1 MNHET
6 TYLIAKL
13 MLIIMVTQLFVLG
26 YTFYTDYSGRKAISN
41 AARVGCER
49 DRRSRIANATGWRI
63 AEDARQQSGDI
74 SVANRYSQLA
84 ETLEE
89 ASRAD
94 CNKEFPKA
102 SIIP

>member
-1 MNHET
+1 MKEET
-6 TYLIAKL
+6 AYLIAKL

-26 YTFYTDYSGRKAISN
+26 YAFYTDYSGRKALSSAGRI
-41 AARVGCER
+41 GCER

-63 AEDARQQSGDI
+63 AEDARQQSGDTE
-74 SVANRYSQLA
+74 VANRYSQLA

-89 ASRAD
+89 ASKAD
-94 CNKEFPKA
+94 CKKEFPKA

>member
-1 MNHET
+1 MKEET
-6 TYLIAKL
+6 AYLIAKL

-26 YTFYTDYSGRKAISN
+26 YAFYTDYSGRKALST
-41 AARVGCER
+41 AVLEGCQR
-49 DRRSRIANATGWRI
+49 DKRSRIANAVGWRI

-74 SVANRYSQLA
+74 SVANRYSKLA

-89 ASRAD
+89 AARVD
-94 CNKEFPKA
+94 CHKEFPKA